1 MSCTGDST
9 SPDRGAPRTPF
20 RARAE
25 PVRARL
31 ASAVERRSAGMLVL
45 SVVIAP
51 VIGGL
56 IYGPLVARFAP
67 EARGHGVPEVMLAV
81 NRLGGRMRPQV
92 PIVKSLASALCIGSG
107 GSVGREEPIVQIG
120 SALGSVIGQLVRVT
134 ESQLRL
140 LVVCGAA
147 AGFRRRSTRRSRAC
161 SSRLS

>member
-1 MSCTGDST
+1 
-9 SPDRGAPRTPF
+9 
-20 RARAE
+20 
-25 PVRARL
+25 
-31 ASAVERRSAGMLVL
+31 MLVL

-107 GSVGREEPIVQIG
+107 GSVGREGPIVQIG